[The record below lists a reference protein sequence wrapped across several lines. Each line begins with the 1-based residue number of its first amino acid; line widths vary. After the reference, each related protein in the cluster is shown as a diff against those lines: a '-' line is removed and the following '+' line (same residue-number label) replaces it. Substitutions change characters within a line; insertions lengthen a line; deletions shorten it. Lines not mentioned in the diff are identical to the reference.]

1 MLSKGAKSA
10 MNKVSHFFE
19 EHKDLQIDLSL
30 VRLYHEER
38 ARRLSEQ
45 FHQLPI
51 EKQREIL
58 ALAKENMN
66 NEMEEIDEED

>member
-1 MLSKGAKSA
+1 MLSKSA
-10 MNKVSHFFE
+10 MSKVSRFFE
-19 EHKDLQIDLSL
+19 EHKDLRIDLSL

-38 ARRLSEQ
+38 VRRLNEQ

-58 ALAKENMN
+58 KLVKENMN
-66 NEMEEIDEED
+66 NEMEETDEED